1 MDSTLVLEPI
11 LRGLSA
17 GALYGLVAMGLT
29 MIFGVM
35 RVINVAH
42 GELVMLGGYG
52 AYFLWTLLHVN
63 PLLSLAAVIP
73 AAILL
78 GMLIHLLLIERIA
91 SQPELS
97 SLMVTFGLSIV
108 LWSLAQILFTANF
121 RSIQYLGQAV
131 RVLGVY
137 LPANAIAIFA
147 VSLGLSLATSL
158 VLARTPLG
166 RAIRATSQNES
177 LAQACGINCRQVRT
191 VGFGIGTAL
200 AAAGGV
206 LVAVAFVIYPQV
218 GLSYIGKGF
227 AVAVLGGMGNVPGA
241 LVGGLVL
248 GIVESFGAQLFTAQI
263 AQVFAW
269 ALIFLMLIV
278 RPRGLFGA
286 PE

>member
-1 MDSTLVLEPI
+1 MIPTLVLEPV

-52 AYFLWTLLHVN
+52 AYFLWALGHVN
-63 PLLSLAAVIP
+63 PLAGLAVVIP
-73 AAILL
+73 AAFLF
-78 GMLIHLLLIERIA
+78 GMLIHLLLVERVA
-91 SQPELS
+91 SQAEIS

-108 LWSLAQILFTANF
+108 LWSLAQIAFTANF
-121 RSIQYLGQAV
+121 RSIRYLGEAV
-131 RVLGVY
+131 RILGIY
-137 LPANAIAIFA
+137 LPANAPAIFG
-147 VSLGLSLATSL
+147 VSVVLSLLTST

-166 RAIRATSQNES
+166 RAIRATSQNEA
-177 LAQACGINCRQVRT
+177 LAQACGINCRMVRA

-206 LVAVAFVIYPQV
+206 LVAVAFVIYPQI
-218 GLSYIGKGF
+218 GLSYIGKAF
-227 AVAVLGGMGNVPGA
+227 AVAVVGGMGNVTGA
-241 LVGGLVL
+241 LAGGLIL
-248 GIVESFGAQLFTAQI
+248 GVVESIGAQVFTAQI

-278 RPRGLFGA
+278 RPSGLFGA

>member
-1 MDSTLVLEPI
+1 VHLALILEPV

-52 AYFLWTLLHVN
+52 AYFLWTVWHIG
-63 PLLSLAAVIP
+63 PIAGLALVIP
-73 AAILL
+73 AAFLF
-78 GMLIHLLLIERIA
+78 GMLIHLLLVERVA
-91 SQPELS
+91 SQAEIS

-108 LWSLAQILFTANF
+108 LWSLAQIAFTANF
-121 RSIQYLGQAV
+121 RSIRYLGQAV
-131 RVLGVY
+131 NILGVY
-137 LPANAIAIFA
+137 LPANAPVIFG
-147 VSLGLSLATSL
+147 VSLMLSLLTSA

-166 RAIRATSQNES
+166 RAIRATSQNEG
-177 LAQACGINCRQVRT
+177 LAQACGINCRMVRAA
-191 VGFGIGTAL
+191 GFGIGTAL

-206 LVAVAFVIYPQV
+206 LVAVAFVIYPQI
-218 GLSYIGKGF
+218 GLSYIGKAF
-227 AVAVLGGMGNVPGA
+227 AVAVLGGMGNVTGA
-241 LVGGLVL
+241 LAGGLIL
-248 GIVESFGAQLFTAQI
+248 GVVESIGAEVFTAQI

-269 ALIFLMLIV
+269 ALIFVMLIV
-278 RPRGLFGA
+278 RPTGLFGA